1 VNRRDF
7 VSIIV
12 SAAAAQHAS
21 SLIAQTAKRPL
32 VAVLVGASAAT
43 SRRYV
48 SGFAQGMRQL
58 GYADDRSVDVVY
70 RYAGGD
76 SARMP
81 ALAEE
86 LVQLKPD
93 VVVSGTTAGVL
104 AVKQITSAIPIVC
117 IALTDPVGLGL
128 IESDARP
135 GGQVT
140 GILITVDTLPGKQLE
155 LALEVSPGI
164 GRIGMLIGG
173 NNPISVVTRRNAE
186 TAAAAFGVK
195 LVAVEV
201 GAPDDLDGAFR
212 KLVDEQVG
220 IVLVLQEAMFLSE
233 RRRIAAL
240 AAAARLP
247 SIYSF
252 REHVIDGGLM
262 SYGTDLRESFH
273 RAATYVDKVLKGTK
287 PGDLPV
293 ELPTRLE
300 LAINLKTASTLGLT
314 VPPLVV
320 ARADEVIE

>member
-1 VNRRDF
+1 M
-7 VSIIV
+7 
-12 SAAAAQHAS
+12 
-21 SLIAQTAKRPL
+21 
-32 VAVLVGASAAT
+32 VGASAAT

-48 SGFAQGMRQL
+48 SGFAQGMQQL
-58 GYADDRSVDVVY
+58 GYVDGRTMDVVY

-76 SARMP
+76 TARMP

-86 LVQLKPD
+86 LIELKPD
-93 VVVSGTTAGVL
+93 VVVSGTNAGVL
-104 AVKQITSAIPIVC
+104 AIKQITSTIPIVC
-117 IALTDPVGLGL
+117 IALTDPVGVGL

-155 LALEVSPGI
+155 LALEVSPGV
-164 GRIGMLIGG
+164 GRIGMLIGAS
-173 NNPISVVTRRNAE
+173 NPVRAVARRNAE

-195 LVAVEV
+195 LVPVEIS
-201 GAPDDLDGAFR
+201 APDDLDAAFR
-212 KLVDEQVG
+212 LLADEQVG

-240 AAAARLP
+240 AAAARVP
-247 SIYSF
+247 SLYSF

-262 SYGTDLRESFH
+262 SYGTDLRESFY
-273 RAATYVDKVLKGTK
+273 RSASYVDRILKGAQ

-300 LAINLKTASTLGLT
+300 LAINLKTAAALGLT
-314 VPPLVV
+314 VPPEVV